1 MTCPS
6 ASMAVRLL
14 MTLLLLTFQYC
25 GDFTQQ
31 VAARR
36 PHSAVRPPKPFFI
49 EEAQS
54 FFRFSSPLHAVF
66 IRRWLLAHLPIDP
79 CRLRLASCITSPSRF
94 TRGDIGEKYAGLISL
109 INADFRH
116 KLSLARAILIGLDA
130 CMIRARTLNTW
141 IKKPSGLRSAQRS
154 HSPSCSWTVM
164 VELIHRSRSTN
175 II

>member
-1 MTCPS
+1 M
-6 ASMAVRLL
+6 
-14 MTLLLLTFQYC
+14 
-25 GDFTQQ
+25 
-31 VAARR
+31 
-36 PHSAVRPPKPFFI
+36 
-49 EEAQS
+49 
-54 FFRFSSPLHAVF
+54 
-66 IRRWLLAHLPIDP
+66 
-79 CRLRLASCITSPSRF
+79 
-94 TRGDIGEKYAGLISL
+94 GEKYAGLISL

-175 II
+175 IITLDPRLVSEIFLSHRQRSFSQIDYQGIGG